1 MLKQVFFL
9 IQIILMDTGLIILL
23 IQSNYKEVFM
33 EEFLKQVEIIKTEYD
48 KFTQGNK
55 SAGTR
60 ARIALQKIKK
70 LAQEIR
76 IEIQNKKKEA

>member
-1 MLKQVFFL
+1 ML
-9 IQIILMDTGLIILL
+9 D
-23 IQSNYKEVFM
+23 
-33 EEFLKQVEIIKTEYD
+33 EFLKQVEAVKTEYE

-60 ARIALQKIKK
+60 CRGALQKIKK

-76 IEIQNKKKEA
+76 IEIQTKKNAG

>member
-1 MLKQVFFL
+1 MDIGVITQQ
-9 IQIILMDTGLIILL
+9 IQL
-23 IQSNYKEVFM
+23 NYKPLTKEGM
-33 EEFLKQVEIIKTEYD
+33 LDEFLKQVEAVKTEYE

-60 ARIALQKIKK
+60 CRGALQKIKK

-76 IEIQNKKKEA
+76 IEIQIKKNAG